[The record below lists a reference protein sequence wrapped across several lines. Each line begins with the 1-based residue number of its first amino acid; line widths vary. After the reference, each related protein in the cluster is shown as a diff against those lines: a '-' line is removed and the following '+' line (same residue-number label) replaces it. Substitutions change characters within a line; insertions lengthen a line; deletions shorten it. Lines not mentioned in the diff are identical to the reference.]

1 MSARLGWGFVAVDGA
16 AVQVG
21 ESLSTDGRRPAR
33 GATMPDSGTGR
44 KGIRA
49 VDSREAAGHAFH
61 RRRLLGVR
69 SSSTEVVRGRVT
81 PYRIWRTL
89 GRMKLRTTTILLLG
103 LAAVSGGC
111 SPDDNPVASMPQPDS
126 VARYTVTF
134 TATWS
139 ATTHPQ
145 DFPASA
151 HFSGLI
157 GATHDDRVTFWV
169 SGAQAS
175 RGIQDMAELGSKTP
189 LDTEV
194 STAISAGTAQD
205 TLSGGAVARSP
216 GSVSLDFEIAVSH
229 PRVTLVTMVAPSPDW
244 FVGVAGLP
252 LLVNDGWVDSLVVDL
267 RGWDAGTD
275 DGTTYIAMNA
285 PSMPHVPVAALE
297 EGIFKVNGV
306 VPILGT
312 FTFVRR

>member
-1 MSARLGWGFVAVDGA
+1 
-16 AVQVG
+16 
-21 ESLSTDGRRPAR
+21 
-33 GATMPDSGTGR
+33 
-44 KGIRA
+44 
-49 VDSREAAGHAFH
+49 
-61 RRRLLGVR
+61 
-69 SSSTEVVRGRVT
+69 
-81 PYRIWRTL
+81 
-89 GRMKLRTTTILLLG
+89 MKLRTTTILLLG